1 MATYDSNSILKK
13 NKARGVYAGKEQTA
27 TAVIRIGTGAT
38 SQAASI
44 ATTDLLRY
52 LPLGENVRPVRVIV
66 TSTPVA
72 GTPVLTNPT
81 FSVGVAPY
89 VPANGNTTLTRPD
102 GTAYAPLT
110 ASATA
115 LVASL
120 VVPAANEITSV
131 AVSRPVADSVSKYG
145 GFYVTLTPA
154 GAGAFSV
161 AGGDI
166 DLAVTVEFAAELSSQ
181 GLVYTQYVNQ
191 NVNNQT

>member
-13 NKARGVYAGKEQTA
+13 NKARGLYAGKEQSVTG
-27 TAVIRIGTGAT
+27 VIRIGTGAT
-38 SQAASI
+38 AQAASI
-44 ATTDLLRY
+44 ATTDLLR
-52 LPLGENVRPVRVIV
+52 LVSLGENVRPVRVII
-66 TSTPVA
+66 TSTPVS

-102 GTAYAPLT
+102 GTAYTPLT
-110 ASATA
+110 TSATA
-115 LVASL
+115 LVASMI
-120 VVPAANEITSV
+120 VPAANEITSV
-131 AVSRPVADSVSKYG
+131 AVSRPVADSVSSYG
-145 GFYVTLTPA
+145 PYYITLTPA

-161 AGGDI
+161 AGGDV
-166 DLAVTVEFAAELSSQ
+166 DLAVTVEFAGELSSQ